1 MKKRLSDHGFKDKVL
16 LLEDPTKQNLLT
28 EWHEYLGFECWW
40 QDEFGRES
48 ERRQKAYDDKWKYIQ
63 SQKWVA
69 SHETPEYLNSWEGVK
84 ETLAL
89 VSKAQESVGEARL
102 NVVHAL
108 QSINLAGAGSD
119 VRSGTSETLDAALR
133 KLAEAE
139 EEYNNAKRREA
150 MIETFSA
157 QRYGCERAKSLC
169 DSQPALIKWVIDQI
183 PLIKAEM
190 KYRADD
196 TGAARHGKRKRI
208 ASTGE
213 QEASG
218 RTGPKHRKLAELE
231 EAAPSMPKESSR
243 NLPRK
248 RSESDANQK
257 PQC

>member
-139 EEYNNAKRREA
+139 EEYNNANRRKA
-150 MIETFSA
+150 IIETFSD
-157 QRYGCERAKSLC
+157 QRCSCENAETRC
-169 DSQPALIKWVIDQI
+169 NSQTALIKWVIDQI

-190 KYRADD
+190 KDRADD
-196 TGAARHGKRKRI
+196 TGAARYSKRKRI
-208 ASTGE
+208 ASTAE

-218 RTGPKHRKLAELE
+218 WTGPNLRKLAELD
-231 EAAPSMPKESSR
+231 EAAPSRLKDSSL
-243 NLPRK
+243 NHPR
-248 RSESDANQK
+248 RCSV
-257 PQC
+257 